1 MDLCGSSTRM
11 SQKCVSEERDACAWV
26 MIHKCWITLHKQ
38 NFQFYE
44 CLFFFTNT
52 HLFVKTNTQ
61 VTNPKFVF
69 VEGIF
74 VCIQQHC
81 HLRVRRAGHLRITSY
96 LLVDL
101 CGSSTRTSQKC
112 VSEERDARA
121 WVMIHKCWVILH
133 EQNFQF
139 CKWLFW
145 FYKWKIVY
153 LQKHKYTR
161 ICKNQNTSYKL

>member
-1 MDLCGSSTRM
+1 
-11 SQKCVSEERDACAWV
+11 
-26 MIHKCWITLHKQ
+26 MIHKCWVTLHEQ

-44 CLFFFTNT
+44 CLFFTNT

-74 VCIQQHC
+74 VCIQHHC
-81 HLRVRRAGHLRITSY
+81 HLLVKRAGHLRITSY

-101 CGSSTRTSQKC
+101 CGSSTRMSQKC
-112 VSEERDARA
+112 VSEERDACA

-139 CKWLFW
+139 CKWLFV
-145 FYKWKIVY
+145 FTNGKLCIYKNTIY
-153 LQKHKYTR
+153 LQV
-161 ICKNQNTSYKL
+161 CKNQNTSYKL